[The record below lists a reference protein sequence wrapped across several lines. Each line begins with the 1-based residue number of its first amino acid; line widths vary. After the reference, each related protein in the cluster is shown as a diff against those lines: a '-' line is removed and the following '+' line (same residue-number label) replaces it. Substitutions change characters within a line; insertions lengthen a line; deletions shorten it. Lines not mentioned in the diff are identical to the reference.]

1 MKKEFHKQAIILFLT
16 LVLLIVIFFA
26 AVFIFKYKFSSS
38 SILTKSSNA
47 VSLEFIEDN
56 AISITN
62 MLPVTDEVGK
72 RIQST
77 ADKDGV
83 QGYFDFVVKSNVKEK
98 VNFEVYLTKTNV
110 EKEIEANYIK
120 VYLTDSKTDVAL
132 DGYNRNKIPTYFDL
146 RVAANDPGGKQ
157 IYTGT
162 LENYSSKNFR
172 LRMWLSDSYVIS
184 SEEKGFSVKVNLSVY

>member
-16 LVLLIVIFFA
+16 LVLLIVVFFV
-26 AVFIFKYKFSSS
+26 AVFIAKSKFSSS
-38 SILTKSSNA
+38 NILTKSSNV

-77 ADKDGV
+77 DDKDGV

-110 EKEIEANYIK
+110 EKEIETNYIK
-120 VYLTDSKTDVAL
+120 VYLTDSKTDAAL

-184 SEEKGFSVKVNLSVY
+184 SEEKGFSVKVNVSVY